1 MPGFAFA
8 SVGRLG
14 LASPP
19 SQPLPRPSLLCSA
32 KTTASPSQVASLCRS
47 LPDTSLA
54 PPFGSC
60 PSRLASRLG
69 TARSRLALGY
79 TGSPYCSGC
88 SLTRRWRSSR
98 VPRLPLCVHAP
109 LPDSGGVLSA
119 RPIASRTLAF
129 RRAKTVGFPQLCTGL
144 SFRTTTIRFSEL
156 NNAACTLAIPGFAHT
171 LAGYA
176 RRLATDSVA
185 NLLWWDLSF
194 STLTHWVTSVNF
206 MTSRSIPRL

>member
-14 LASPP
+14 LTSPP
-19 SQPLPRPSLLCSA
+19 SRPLPRPSLLCSA

-54 PPFGSC
+54 PIQFVS
-60 PSRLASRLG
+60 SRLASRLG
-69 TARSRLALGY
+69 TARLRLALWY

-109 LPDSGGVLSA
+109 LSDSGGVLSA
-119 RPIASRTLAF
+119 CHTASRTLAF
-129 RRAKTVGFPQLCTGL
+129 RRVKTVGFPQLSLGYP
-144 SFRTTTIRFSEL
+144 SGPQQYRFRSSITRPTRSL
-156 NNAACTLAIPGFAHT
+156 HLASYTPLRDMHAGSLQARWLTSPGGT
-171 LAGYA
+171 
-176 RRLATDSVA
+176 
-185 NLLWWDLSF
+185 
-194 STLTHWVTSVNF
+194 
-206 MTSRSIPRL
+206 